1 MSAGIYV
8 HVPFCL
14 TRCGY
19 CDFNAYAGLD
29 HLAPSYVDALVAEAE
44 LHAADWTAE
53 TIDTI
58 YLGGGTPTTLP
69 VASIARLLG
78 RLRSAFDV
86 ASEAEVT
93 IEANPDTVDEATFA
107 GLLDAGVTRVS
118 MGVQSFDPA
127 VLASL
132 ERVHGQIG
140 RAHV

>member
-44 LHAADWTAE
+44 LHAADWSAE

-58 YLGGGTPTTLP
+58 DRKST
-69 VASIARLLG
+69 RLNSSHMSES
-78 RLRSAFDV
+78 RMPSSA
-86 ASEAEVT
+86 
-93 IEANPDTVDEATFA
+93 
-107 GLLDAGVTRVS
+107 
-118 MGVQSFDPA
+118 
-127 VLASL
+127 
-132 ERVHGQIG
+132 
-140 RAHV
+140 